1 MTETILTNANI
12 VLAEEIVAGTIQ
24 VKDGRIADVATRS
37 STLPRAEDMG
47 GDYLMPGLVEL
58 HTDNLEKHMAP
69 RPKTDWPAT
78 AALLAHDGQLAAAG
92 ITTVFDALS
101 LGALLE
107 EGVRIRRLKEMIEA
121 IAEARDHDLTRAEHL
136 LHLRCEISYPG
147 LPKIVEEMI
156 DNPMVKLVSVM
167 DHTPGQRQFVRE
179 ETYRVYY
186 QGKHGLSDAEMDAF
200 IHDRKADQVAYS
212 AKHRRYIVTRAQEL
226 GLGLASHD
234 DATPAHVQE
243 AIADGMTIAEFP
255 TTVAAAQA
263 SHDGG
268 LKVLMGG
275 PNLVR
280 GGSHSGN
287 VSAIE
292 LAKHGVLDIVSSDYV
307 PNSLL
312 HAAFLLFDD
321 LDDWDL
327 PRAVRAVTK
336 SPAEAAG
343 LDDRGEIAL
352 GRRAD
357 LLRVRHTPHHPL
369 IKGVWREGQRIA

>member
-147 LPKIVEEMI
+147 LPKIVEERI

-179 ETYRVYY
+179 ET
-186 QGKHGLSDAEMDAF
+186 
-200 IHDRKADQVAYS
+200 
-212 AKHRRYIVTRAQEL
+212 
-226 GLGLASHD
+226 
-234 DATPAHVQE
+234 
-243 AIADGMTIAEFP
+243 
-255 TTVAAAQA
+255 
-263 SHDGG
+263 
-268 LKVLMGG
+268 
-275 PNLVR
+275 
-280 GGSHSGN
+280 
-287 VSAIE
+287 
-292 LAKHGVLDIVSSDYV
+292 
-307 PNSLL
+307 
-312 HAAFLLFDD
+312 
-321 LDDWDL
+321 
-327 PRAVRAVTK
+327 
-336 SPAEAAG
+336 
-343 LDDRGEIAL
+343 
-352 GRRAD
+352 
-357 LLRVRHTPHHPL
+357 
-369 IKGVWREGQRIA
+369 

>member
-186 QGKHGLSDAEMDAF
+186 QGKHGLSDAEM
-200 IHDRKADQVAYS
+200 
-212 AKHRRYIVTRAQEL
+212 
-226 GLGLASHD
+226 
-234 DATPAHVQE
+234 
-243 AIADGMTIAEFP
+243 
-255 TTVAAAQA
+255 
-263 SHDGG
+263 
-268 LKVLMGG
+268 
-275 PNLVR
+275 
-280 GGSHSGN
+280 
-287 VSAIE
+287 
-292 LAKHGVLDIVSSDYV
+292 
-307 PNSLL
+307 
-312 HAAFLLFDD
+312 
-321 LDDWDL
+321 
-327 PRAVRAVTK
+327 
-336 SPAEAAG
+336 
-343 LDDRGEIAL
+343 
-352 GRRAD
+352 
-357 LLRVRHTPHHPL
+357 
-369 IKGVWREGQRIA
+369 